1 MSLMTTLPPLA
12 VLGAGSMAGAIVRG
26 LIASGADPA
35 SVAVSTRGAAS
46 AEAWRAEGVRAIALE
61 DDPGANAAV
70 VEGAGVVLLGVK
82 PAMVVDTLREVAGAL
97 EPDAV
102 VVSVAAGITT
112 ATMEAV
118 VANPVIRTM
127 PNTPALV
134 RRAVTGIAAG
144 SRAGAPELALARTL
158 FEAVG
163 AVVELP
169 EERIDA
175 LSAISGSGPATVYF
189 FVERLTEAAERLGFA
204 HDDAR
209 LLAEQTLIGS
219 AYLLESTGEEP
230 AELRRRVTSPKGT
243 TERLIAVLDDARL
256 ADVFERAAE
265 AAIVRSKELAA
276 GR

>member
-1 MSLMTTLPPLA
+1 MTTLPPLA

-26 LIASGADPA
+26 LIAAGVDPA
-35 SVAVSTRGAAS
+35 SVAVTTRSTAS
-46 AEAWRAEGVRAIALE
+46 AEAWRAEGVRAFSLE
-61 DDPGANAAV
+61 ERADANAAAV
-70 VEGAGVVLLGVK
+70 DGAGVVLLGVK
-82 PAMVVDTLREVAGAL
+82 PAMIVDTLREVADAL
-97 EPDAV
+97 PAEAV

-118 VANPVIRTM
+118 VPNAVVRTM

-134 RRAVTGIAAG
+134 RRAVTGVAAG
-144 SRAGAPELALARTL
+144 SRAGEAELALAREL

-163 AVVELP
+163 VVVELP
-169 EERIDA
+169 EQQIDA

-189 FVERLTEAAERLGFA
+189 LVEKLTETAERLGFA

-209 LLAEQTLIGS
+209 LMAEQTLIGS
-219 AYLLESTGEEP
+219 ALLLESTGEEP

-243 TERLIAVLDDARL
+243 TERLIAVLDEAQL

-265 AAIVRSKELAA
+265 AAIARAKELAS
-276 GR
+276 G

>member
-1 MSLMTTLPPLA
+1 MTTLPPLA

-26 LIASGADPA
+26 LIAAGVDPA
-35 SVAVSTRGAAS
+35 SVAVSTRSSAS
-46 AEAWRAEGVRAIALE
+46 AQAWRAEGMRAVALE
-61 DDPGANAAV
+61 DDADANAAV
-70 VEGAGVVLLGVK
+70 VAGAGVVLVGVK

-112 ATMEAV
+112 RAMEAV
-118 VANPVIRTM
+118 VPNPVIRSM

-134 RRAVTGIAAG
+134 RRAVTGVAAG
-144 SRAGAPELALARTL
+144 SRAGEPELALAHEL
-158 FEAVG
+158 FSAIG

-189 FVERLTEAAERLGFA
+189 LVEKLTEAAEGLGFSR
-204 HDDAR
+204 DDAR
-209 LLAEQTLIGS
+209 LMAEQTLVGS
-219 AYLLESTGEEP
+219 ALLLKSTGEEP

-243 TERLIAVLDDARL
+243 TERLIAVLDEARL
-256 ADVFERAAE
+256 DELFGRAAD
-265 AAIVRSKELAA
+265 AAVARAKELAA
-276 GR
+276 G